1 MNKKQNFTV
10 YRGWNRWSDE
20 GFTFLVSDVSISW
33 GYLLVQMPLW
43 QPLYLHWLNIC
54 CCRCS
59 FGSWCIC
66 NPLIFAVADALLAAD
81 VSAIPWYSLLQ
92 MLFWGPAYL
101 QLALLWTCRCFS
113 AYLSCTIASASCL
126 FWDLRILPSQ
136 ILHLHPT
143 FSITWRCSPSKFCIF
158 NPLESTIAD
167 IVARYPL
174 SSIYFTTWA
183 NTLLTKNWYKKFERI
198 WSERWRHLERKFC
211 INEFER
217 TCLKLRSSKFEFK
230 FICF

>member
-66 NPLIFAVADALLAAD
+66 NPLIFAVVDALLGTN
-81 VSAIPWYSLLQ
+81 VSATCSSLNLQ
-92 MLFWGPAYL
+92 MLF
-101 QLALLWTCRCFS
+101 S
-113 AYLSCTIASASCL
+113 LSIMYNCIC
-126 FWDLRILPSQ
+126 ILPFLGFKDTPFANFASTSHIFDNVKMLPIK
-136 ILHLHPT
+136 ILHLQSPRIHYRRYRR
-143 FSITWRCSPSKFCIF
+143 SISFEF
-158 NPLESTIAD
+158 YLLHN
-167 IVARYPL
+167 L
-174 SSIYFTTWA
+174 SQYIT
-183 NTLLTKNWYKKFERI
+183 YKKIDIRNS
-198 WSERWRHLERKFC
+198 SEYGVSVGD
-211 INEFER
+211 
-217 TCLKLRSSKFEFK
+217 T
-230 FICF
+230 